1 LRPAAAIPCR
11 PHCLAREASP
21 RLAATVPAPDDHPKA
36 LVALAAVPVPLP
48 APRGVATRRAPRLL
62 RYALG
67 RLLGTVPTLL
77 AVITLAFL
85 LVRLAPGG
93 PFDQEQALAPEVKA
107 NLDRAYGLDRPLPE
121 QYLRYLRGLAH
132 GDLGPSMRLRDFS
145 VNELIA
151 TGLPVSLTLGGLA
164 LLLAVGAGIPLGVV
178 AALRRHRAA
187 DHALMGLAVAGIAIP
202 AYVTAPL
209 LALWFGIHLRWLPV
223 AGWEPGRPSDLVLP
237 VVALAL
243 PTLAYL
249 VRLVRASVLEVL
261 SQPHVRTAEAKGLSP
276 AVVLLR
282 HVLPPALSPVLGYLG
297 PAAAA
302 ILTGSLVVET
312 VFGLP
317 GMGRFLVQGAL
328 NRDYTLVMGK
338 VIVYAVLV
346 IGLNLAVDLLQG
358 LVDPRVRHARRA

>member
-1 LRPAAAIPCR
+1 
-11 PHCLAREASP
+11 
-21 RLAATVPAPDDHPKA
+21 V
-36 LVALAAVPVPLP
+36 
-48 APRGVATRRAPRLL
+48 L

-67 RLLGTVPTLL
+67 RIAGALPTLF
-77 AVITLAFL
+77 AVVTLAFL

-93 PFDQEQALAPEVKA
+93 PFDQEQTLAPEVKA
-107 NLDRAYGLDRPLPE
+107 NLDRAYGLDRPLAE
-121 QYLRYLRGLAH
+121 QYLRFLGGLAH

-145 VNELIA
+145 VNELIVA
-151 TGLPVSLTLGGLA
+151 SLPVSLSIGGLA
-164 LLLAVGAGIPLGVV
+164 LLLAVGLGIPLGVL
-178 AALRRHRAA
+178 AAVRRGGAS
-187 DHALMGLAVAGIAIP
+187 DHALLALAVIGIAVP
-202 AYVTAPL
+202 SYVVAPV
-209 LALWFGIHLRWLPV
+209 LALVFGIHLHWLPV
-223 AGWEPGRPSDLVLP
+223 AGWERGRPSELVLP

-261 SQPHVRTAEAKGLSP
+261 VQPHVRTARAKGLPPS
-276 AVVLLR
+276 VVLLR

-302 ILTGSLVVET
+302 VLTGSLVVET

-338 VIVYAVLV
+338 VIVYAAVV
-346 IGLNLAVDLLQG
+346 IGINLAVDLAQAL
-358 LVDPRVRHARRA
+358 LDPRIRRGGRR

>member
-1 LRPAAAIPCR
+1 
-11 PHCLAREASP
+11 
-21 RLAATVPAPDDHPKA
+21 
-36 LVALAAVPVPLP
+36 
-48 APRGVATRRAPRLL
+48 LL

-67 RLLGTVPTLL
+67 RIAGTVPTLF
-77 AVITLAFL
+77 AIVTLAFV

-93 PFDQEQALAPEVKA
+93 PFDQEQTLAPEVKA
-107 NLDRAYGLDRPLPE
+107 NLDRAYGLDRPLAE
-121 QYLRYLRGLAH
+121 QYLRYLGGLAH
-132 GDLGPSMRLRDFS
+132 GDLGPSMRLRDFT
-145 VNELIA
+145 VNQLIA

-164 LLLAVGAGIPLGVV
+164 LAVAVGLGIPLGVL
-178 AALRRHRAA
+178 AALQRRRAA
-187 DHALMGLAVAGIAIP
+187 DHLLMGLAVGGIAIP
-202 AYVTAPL
+202 AYVTAPV
-209 LALWFGIHLRWLPV
+209 LALVFGIYLHWLPV
-223 AGWEPGRPSDLVLP
+223 AGWEPGRPADLVLP

-249 VRLVRASVLEVL
+249 VRLVRASMLEVL
-261 SQPHVRTAEAKGLSP
+261 SQPHVRTAEAKGLAP

-302 ILTGSLVVET
+302 ILTGSLIVET

-346 IGLNLAVDLLQG
+346 IGLNLLVDLLQG
-358 LVDPRVRHARRA
+358 LIDPRVRHARRA

>member
-1 LRPAAAIPCR
+1 M
-11 PHCLAREASP
+11 
-21 RLAATVPAPDDHPKA
+21 
-36 LVALAAVPVPLP
+36 
-48 APRGVATRRAPRLL
+48 L

-67 RLLGTVPTLL
+67 RLLGAVPTLF
-77 AVITLAFL
+77 AVVTLAFL

-93 PFDQEQALAPEVKA
+93 PFDQQQRLAPEVKA

-121 QYLRYLRGLAH
+121 QYLRYLAGLAR

-145 VNELIA
+145 VNELIRA
-151 TGLPVSLTLGGLA
+151 GMPVSLTLGALA
-164 LLLAVGAGIPLGVV
+164 LALAVGVGVPLGVF
-178 AALRRHRAA
+178 AALRRARAA
-187 DHALMGLAVAGIAIP
+187 DHALLGLAVAGIAIP
-202 AYVTAPL
+202 AYVTAPV
-209 LALWFGIHLRWLPV
+209 LALVFGIHLHWLPV
-223 AGWEPGRPSDLVLP
+223 AGWERGRPSDLVLP
-237 VVALAL
+237 AVALAL

-249 VRLVRASVLEVL
+249 VRLTRASVLEVL
-261 SQPHVRTAEAKGLSP
+261 TQPHVRTALAKGLP
-276 AVVLLR
+276 AGRVLLR

-317 GMGRFLVQGAL
+317 GMGRFLVQGAI

-338 VIVYAVLV
+338 VIVYALIV

-358 LVDPRVRHARRA
+358 LIDPRLRRARRA

>member
-1 LRPAAAIPCR
+1 VLSYALR
-11 PHCLAREASP
+11 
-21 RLAATVPAPDDHPKA
+21 RLAGA
-36 LVALAAVPVPLP
+36 L
-48 APRGVATRRAPRLL
+48 
-62 RYALG
+62 
-67 RLLGTVPTLL
+67 PTLF
-77 AVITLAFL
+77 VVVTLAFV

-93 PFDQEQALAPEVKA
+93 PFDQEQALAPEIKA

-121 QYLRYLRGLAH
+121 QYLRYLAALAH
-132 GDLGPSMRLRDFS
+132 GDLGPSMRLRDFT
-145 VNELIA
+145 VNQLIA

-164 LLLAVGAGIPLGVV
+164 LVLAVGLGVPLGVL
-178 AALRRHRAA
+178 AALRRDRAA
-187 DHALMGLAVAGIAIP
+187 DHAVLGFAVLGISIP

-209 LALWFGIHLRWLPV
+209 LALLFGIYLHWLPV
-223 AGWEPGRPSDLVLP
+223 AGWERGRPLDLVLP

-249 VRLVRASVLEVL
+249 ARLTRASVLEVL
-261 SQPHVRTAEAKGLSP
+261 AQPHVRTAAAKGLAP
-276 AVVLLR
+276 AAVLWR

-302 ILTGSLVVET
+302 VLTGSLVVET
-312 VFGLP
+312 IFGLP

-346 IGLNLAVDLLQG
+346 VGLNLGVDLLQA
-358 LVDPRVRHARRA
+358 LLDPRIRRARPS

>member
-1 LRPAAAIPCR
+1 
-11 PHCLAREASP
+11 
-21 RLAATVPAPDDHPKA
+21 
-36 LVALAAVPVPLP
+36 
-48 APRGVATRRAPRLL
+48 LL

-67 RLLGTVPTLL
+67 RIAGTVPTLF
-77 AVITLAFL
+77 AVVTLAFV

-93 PFDQEQALAPEVKA
+93 PFDQEQTLAPGVKA

-151 TGLPVSLTLGGLA
+151 VGLPVSLALGGLA
-164 LLLAVGAGIPLGVV
+164 LALAVGLGIPLGVV
-178 AALRRHRAA
+178 AALERGRAA

-202 AYVTAPL
+202 AYVTAPV
-209 LALWFGIHLRWLPV
+209 LALVFGIRLRWLPV
-223 AGWEPGRPSDLVLP
+223 AGWEAGRPSDLVLP

-249 VRLVRASVLEVL
+249 VRLVRASVLEVR
-261 SQPHVRTAEAKGLSP
+261 SQPHVRTAEAKGLSR
-276 AVVLLR
+276 AAVLLR

-302 ILTGSLVVET
+302 ILTGSLIVET

-338 VIVYAVLV
+338 VIVYAVIV
-346 IGLNLAVDLLQG
+346 IALNLAVDLLQG
-358 LVDPRVRHARRA
+358 LLDPRVRHARRA

>member
-1 LRPAAAIPCR
+1 M
-11 PHCLAREASP
+11 
-21 RLAATVPAPDDHPKA
+21 
-36 LVALAAVPVPLP
+36 
-48 APRGVATRRAPRLL
+48 L

-67 RLLGTVPTLL
+67 RLLGTVPTLF
-77 AVITLAFL
+77 AVVTLAFV

-93 PFDQEQALAPEVKA
+93 PFDQEQTLAPEVKA
-107 NLDRAYGLDRPLPE
+107 NLDRAYGLDRPLGE
-121 QYLRYLRGLAH
+121 QYLRYLAGLAH
-132 GDLGPSMRLRDFS
+132 GDLGPSMRLRDFT
-145 VNELIA
+145 VNQLIA
-151 TGLPVSLTLGGLA
+151 AGLPVSLTIGGLA
-164 LLLAVGAGIPLGVV
+164 LALAVGLGIPLGVL
-178 AALRRHRAA
+178 AALRRRRAA
-187 DHALMGLAVAGIAIP
+187 DHLLMAVAVAGIAIP
-202 AYVTAPL
+202 AYVTAPV
-209 LALWFGIHLRWLPV
+209 LALVFGIHLRWLPV
-223 AGWEPGRPSDLVLP
+223 AGWEPGRPSDVVLP

-249 VRLVRASVLEVL
+249 VRLTRASVLEVL
-261 SQPHVRTAEAKGLSP
+261 SLPHVRTAEAKGLSG
-276 AVVLLR
+276 AAVLLR

-302 ILTGSLVVET
+302 ILTGSLIVET